1 MPTTHHNFDHQI
13 VIMALFFI
21 AVPLMAAW
29 YLVGLPIQQWLLTQH
44 WVEVPAIIEQV
55 KLQEHRSSG
64 SITYEST
71 ARYRYQFDGKE
82 YVGDRVSLYGPED
95 GTSYHRVIVR
105 ELEEYRDSQQPFR
118 CFVDPDYPKDAL
130 LYRDIRWGM
139 YVMIGLVA
147 LLFSGAG
154 IFMLGTQ
161 FRYALQ
167 ALSARSAKQ

>member
-1 MPTTHHNFDHQI
+1 MPATQHNFDHQI
-13 VIMALFFI
+13 VIIALAFI
-21 AVPLMAAW
+21 AIPLLAAW
-29 YLVGLPIQQWLLTQH
+29 YLIGLPIQQWRLTQH
-44 WVEVPAIIEQV
+44 WVEVPAIIETV

-71 ARYRYQFDGKE
+71 ARYRYQFDGQE

-139 YVMIGLVA
+139 YFMIGLIA
-147 LLFSGAG
+147 LLFSGVG
-154 IFMLGTQ
+154 WWMLGNQ
-161 FRYALQ
+161 CRHAFRALK
-167 ALSARSAKQ
+167 SRD

>member
-13 VIMALFFI
+13 VIIALAFI
-21 AVPLMAAW
+21 AIPAMTAW
-29 YLVGLPIQQWLLTQH
+29 YLIGLPIQQWKLTQH

-55 KLQEHRSSG
+55 KLQEHHSSG
-64 SITYEST
+64 SITYDST
-71 ARYRYQFDGKE
+71 ARYRYQFQGQE

-139 YVMIGLVA
+139 YFMIGLIAA
-147 LLFSGAG
+147 LFAG
-154 IFMLGTQ
+154 VGVWMLGNQ
-161 FRYALQ
+161 CRHAWRALF
-167 ALSARSAKQ
+167 AR